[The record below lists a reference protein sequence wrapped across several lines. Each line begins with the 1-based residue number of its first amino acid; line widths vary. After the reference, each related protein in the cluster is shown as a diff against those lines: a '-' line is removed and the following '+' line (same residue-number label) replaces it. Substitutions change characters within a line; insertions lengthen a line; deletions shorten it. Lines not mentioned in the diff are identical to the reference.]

1 MRKRLFRNLS
11 LRDKRRERIQR
22 EQLRQKQQEE
32 FIRMLNER
40 QDRDIDIDGEV

>member
-11 LRDKRRERIQR
+11 LRDKRREMIQR
-22 EQLRQKQQEE
+22 EQMRQKQQEE